1 MGWRSMMKH
10 VHPHDWPS
18 LTFMVFH
25 VASTSGSAG
34 TQAIKLCSS
43 YAQAMLKLCR
53 VRVADFHYLR
63 CQQRFGISVARG
75 GNGSPI
81 PQLTAMR
88 YECTWYTQYMTEH
101 RKYQN
106 IIPSLSNPYVIGR
119 VRHTSV
125 FVWGYFI
132 DFSGEGWR
140 NVLETARWW
149 NPAGRHLGSKL
160 AAWLWLRWGSP
171 FRPTNGI

>member
-1 MGWRSMMKH
+1 MIGRHWRS
-10 VHPHDWPS
+10 WF
-18 LTFMVFH
+18 FMLLPLLALPVP
-25 VASTSGSAG
+25 
-34 TQAIKLCSS
+34 KLSS

-149 NPAGRHLGSKL
+149 NPAGRHLDSKL